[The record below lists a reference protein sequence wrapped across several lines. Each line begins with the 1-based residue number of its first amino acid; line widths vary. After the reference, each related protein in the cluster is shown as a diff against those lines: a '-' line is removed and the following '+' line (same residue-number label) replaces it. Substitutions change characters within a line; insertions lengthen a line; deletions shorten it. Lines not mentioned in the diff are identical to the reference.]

1 MFRAVS
7 GMLRPA
13 ATNAAASIAPST
25 ARCSWSQSGSSRQVR
40 KSGCTRRAQRAARAT
55 EASSGKFC
63 SSIFVTARDSGLRD
77 LFGAMSLSYRARA
90 VILTTGTFLRGAIFV
105 GEARAA
111 GGRAGEAP
119 AMGLSASLA
128 ELGFP
133 LAPGTDLDFTFRLPG
148 DEDPVTGYGRV
159 VRRATPSR
167 YGVRFEGLRDDSVEK
182 VRAFVASGEKRA

>member
-1 MFRAVS
+1 MPVRLQLEGRVLSRVEAMWGTVVNLS
-7 GMLRPA
+7 TVGML
-13 ATNAAASIAPST
+13 
-25 ARCSWSQSGSSRQVR
+25 V
-40 KSGCTRRAQRAARAT
+40 
-55 EASSGKFC
+55 
-63 SSIFVTARDSGLRD
+63 
-77 LFGAMSLSYRARA
+77 
-90 VILTTGTFLRGAIFV
+90 
-105 GEARAA
+105 
-111 GGRAGEAP
+111 
-119 AMGLSASLA
+119 